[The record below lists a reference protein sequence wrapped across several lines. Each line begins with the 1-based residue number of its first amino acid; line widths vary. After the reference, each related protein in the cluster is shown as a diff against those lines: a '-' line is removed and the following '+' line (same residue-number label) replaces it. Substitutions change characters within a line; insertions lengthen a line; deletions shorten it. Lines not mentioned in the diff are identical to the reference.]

1 MVEQIRAR
9 ILWRLFPLENK
20 KHLSNHPFPHQAHYS
35 SSELVCL
42 FVCYKKYVYTGV
54 YCVNAQQRLCGLLA
68 GRL

>member
-9 ILWRLFPLENK
+9 ILWRVFPFENK
-20 KHLSNHPFPHQAHYS
+20 KKLSKHTFFHQAHYS

-54 YCVNAQQRLCGLLA
+54 
-68 GRL
+68 